1 MGNKQLKHGRV
12 MLEAARTT
20 ASPTQQDSLF
30 RGTPYPHEIFD
41 LVTDILADLVLADL
55 KQFPQIPTGPRIDRF
70 GGRENTVLP
79 TRTGKE

>member
-20 ASPTQQDSLF
+20 ASPTQRDSLF
-30 RGTPYPHEIFD
+30 RGTPYPHEIFA
-41 LVTDILADLVLADL
+41 LVPDILADLVLADL
-55 KQFPQIPTGPRIDRF
+55 KQFFQIPTGPRIDRF